1 MLIGKTL
8 PFIEEYV
15 EELNRVLKE
24 CEQGEG
30 LTAIQKGWLKFCIL
44 GIIVSNSINWA
55 KFERVG
61 MKGYSKA
68 ALSWMFRKAT
78 IKWESLLYISVK
90 MIIKKYGIK
99 EGVLVADDSDRARS
113 KSTKRIY
120 GVHKQKD
127 KASQGY
133 VMGQT
138 IVLLLLVSEK
148 VTIPVGFSFYRPD
161 PVLREWEKKEKELKK
176 QSIAK
181 ILRPS
186 KPKRQDEYP
195 TKQEIVINLLKEFKT
210 NHSEVKVKAIVA
222 DALYGTDDFI
232 EQASKEFNK
241 VQVISQIRSNQ
252 NVEFRKK
259 KINVEQYFNINLAVV
274 KTIKVRGAKQIDALV
289 SSARLYLEAHK
300 KKRFIIAIKYQG
312 EENYRYLVASDMSW
326 RTIDIIQAYTLRWLV
341 EVFFEDWKMYQG
353 WGQLTKQPDYEG
365 SSRGLILSLLLDHC
379 LFFHPSQLARFEN
392 NLPAFT
398 VGCLLR
404 KIQMDSL
411 LSVIEDI
418 VFAHNPIEQLQLL
431 SLSIESLF
439 SLNTSTKH
447 LVGKDFSNLHP
458 SASLSYRANLAN
470 SVPLAA

>member
-1 MLIGKTL
+1 MLIGNPL
-8 PFIEEYV
+8 PFVEEYI

-24 CEQGEG
+24 YDKEAG
-30 LTAIQKGWLKFCIL
+30 LTAIQRGWLKFCIM

-55 KFERVG
+55 KFEKVG

-68 ALSWMFRKAT
+68 GLSWMFRKAT
-78 IKWESLLYISVK
+78 IKWENLLYISVR

-120 GVHKQKD
+120 GVYKQKD
-127 KASQGY
+127 KTSQGY

-148 VTIPVGFSFYRPD
+148 ITIPVGFSFYRPD
-161 PVLREWEKKEKELKK
+161 PVLREWEKKEKELIKK
-176 QSIAK
+176 GIAK
-181 ILRPS
+181 VLRPT
-186 KPKRQDEYP
+186 KPKRQAEYP
-195 TKQEIVINLLKEFKT
+195 TKQEIVIKLLKEFNR
-210 NHSEVKVKAIVA
+210 NHSEIKVKVIVA

-232 EQASKEFNK
+232 EEASKEFNK
-241 VQVISQIRSNQ
+241 LQVISQIRSNQ
-252 NVEFRKK
+252 IVEFRNKEL
-259 KINVEQYFNINLAVV
+259 NVEQYFNINLAIV
-274 KTIKVRGAKQIDALV
+274 KTIRVRGAKQIDALV
-289 SSARLYLEAHK
+289 SSARLYLKAHK

-326 RTIDIIQAYTLRWLV
+326 RTIDIIEAYTLRWLV
-341 EVFFEDWKMYQG
+341 EVFFEDWKMYEG
-353 WGQLTKQPDYEG
+353 WGQLTKQPDYDG

-398 VGCLLR
+398 VGSLLS

-418 VFAHNPIEQLQLL
+418 VLDHNPIEKLNIL
-431 SLSIESLF
+431 SQSIESLF
-439 SLNTSTKH
+439 SLNLSKKH
-447 LVGKDFSNLHP
+447 LVGKDISNFHP
-458 SASLSYRANLAN
+458 SASLAYRANLAT
-470 SVPLAA
+470 SFPLAA

>member
-1 MLIGKTL
+1 MLIGKAL
-8 PFIEEYV
+8 PFVEEYV
-15 EELNRVLKE
+15 EELDRVLKE
-24 CEQGEG
+24 CEQGRG
-30 LTAIQKGWLKFCIL
+30 LTAIQKGWLKFCIM

-61 MKGYSKA
+61 MKGYTKA

-90 MIIKKYGIK
+90 MIIKKYGIV

-176 QSIAK
+176 KSVAK
-181 ILRPS
+181 VLRPS
-186 KPKRQDEYP
+186 KPKRQEDYP
-195 TKQEIVINLLKEFKT
+195 TKQEIVIKLLKEFKT
-210 NHSEVKVKAIVA
+210 NHSQVKVKAIAA

-252 NVEFRKK
+252 NIEFRKK
-259 KINVEQYFNINLAVV
+259 KLNVEQYFNINLAVV
-274 KTIKVRGAKQIDALV
+274 KSIRIRGAKQIDALV
-289 SSARLYLEAHK
+289 SSARLYVEAHK

-326 RTIDIIQAYTLRWLV
+326 RTIDIIEAYTLRWLV
-341 EVFFEDWKMYQG
+341 EVFFEDWKMYEG

-398 VGCLLR
+398 VGSLLR
-404 KIQMDSL
+404 KVQMDSL
-411 LSVIEDI
+411 FTVIQDI
-418 VFAHNPIEQLQLL
+418 VFADNPVEKLQIL

-439 SLNTSTKH
+439 TFNTSSKH
-447 LVGKDFSNLHP
+447 LLGKDISNLHP
-458 SASLSYRANLAN
+458 SASLSYRANQAN
-470 SVPLAA
+470 FVPLAA